1 MSKRNWLKQIKV
13 INRIIELIELF
24 NEYSSFGGVK
34 MAFETPITIK
44 DAIEKIHSR
53 KYFLPAIQ
61 REFVWNT
68 EQIEILFDSLMR
80 DYPIG
85 SFLFWYVPKENSKD
99 YEFYEFIRDYSEL
112 DSRHNPKANINGLD
126 DIITILD
133 GQQRL
138 TALYIGLRGTYA
150 YKLARR
156 RYGNPQSYPK
166 RKLYL
171 NLLNTTEE
179 YNSKQYDFRFLTD
192 EESKVRNENN
202 FWFEVG
208 KILNFDEFQVNQYL
222 IESGLLVSNFKE
234 KSIAANKTLFQL
246 HTIIHK
252 NPLINYYLEKS
263 KELDK
268 VLNVFIRI
276 NNGGTKLN
284 YTDLLLSIA
293 TAQWKDKD
301 ARSEIISFVD
311 DINKIG
317 NGFNFDKDFVLKAC
331 LVLADFTNIAFKIDN
346 FKKDNMIKI
355 EEKWDEITKAIYLAV
370 TLVSTLGYDRETLT
384 SHNSIIPIAYYLL
397 KLGNPSNFD
406 QTTKQFDNRLLIQK
420 WLVKSLLKKVFG
432 AHPENVYRAIR
443 EIIGQEQTTEKFPL
457 ARIIE
462 NFKGTEKSIIF
473 VDDDIDNLLDY
484 EYGQPYTFS
493 ALALL
498 YPTLDFRNKFHM
510 DHIFPKSIF
519 KNNQLINRGVKNENI
534 DFYLENYNRIG
545 NLQLL
550 EGTPNQ
556 EKYCTDF
563 EVWLKSTYPDEQRRK
578 EYMKKNYIPEDIDL
592 NISNF
597 EMFINQRE
605 ELIIKKFKEILS

>member
-1 MSKRNWLKQIKV
+1 M
-13 INRIIELIELF
+13 
-24 NEYSSFGGVK
+24 GVS
-34 MAFETPITIK
+34 MAFETAITIK
-44 DAIEKIHSR
+44 DVVEKIHSR

-85 SFLFWYVPKENSKD
+85 SFLFWFVSKENTKD

-126 DIITILD
+126 DIITVLD

-138 TALYIGLRGTYA
+138 TALYIGLKGTYA

-171 NLLNTTEE
+171 NLLNTTET
-179 YNSKQYDFRFLTD
+179 YSKQYDFRFLT
-192 EESKVRNENN
+192 EEEAQVRDNER

-208 KILNFDEFQVNQYL
+208 KILNFEEYQVNQYL
-222 IESGLLVSNFKE
+222 LENGLLMSSFKE
-234 KSIAANKTLFQL
+234 NSIAANRTLFQL

-252 NPLINYYLEKS
+252 SQLVNFYLEKS

-311 DINKIG
+311 EINKIG
-317 NGFNFDKDFVLKAC
+317 DGFDFDKDFVLKAC

-346 FKKDNMIKI
+346 FKKDNMLKI
-355 EEKWDEITKAIYLAV
+355 EEKWDDITKAIRLAV
-370 TLVSTLGYDRETLT
+370 TLIASFGYNRETLT

-397 KLGNPSNFD
+397 KFEYTQNFV
-406 QTTKQFDNRLLIQK
+406 QASRQMDNRIIIQK
-420 WLVKSLLKKVFG
+420 WLLRSLLKKVFG
-432 AHPENVYRAIR
+432 AHPENVFRVIR
-443 EIIGQEQTTEKFPL
+443 DAIGQEQTNEKFPL
-457 ARIIE
+457 DQVIE
-462 NFKGTEKSIIF
+462 KFKGTEKSIAF
-473 VDDDIDNLLDY
+473 ADDEIENLLDY

-493 ALALL
+493 ALTLL
-498 YPTLDFRNKFHM
+498 YPSLDFRNKFHI

-519 KNNQLINRGVKNENI
+519 KKNQLINRGVSSDKI
-534 DFYLENYNRIG
+534 DFYLDNYNRIA

-550 EGTPNQ
+550 EDVPNQ
-556 EKYCTDF
+556 EKSCINF
-563 EVWLKSTYPDEQRRK
+563 SEWLKKTFPEVQRRN
-578 EYMKKNYIPEDIDL
+578 EYMLKNYIPQDISL
-592 NISNF
+592 ELSNF
-597 EMFINQRE
+597 EEFINKRE
-605 ELIIKKFKEILS
+605 ELLLTKFKEILK